1 MKKKN
6 TSFYINKI
14 WINVL
19 LWILIIV
26 VIYPLFWI
34 FINSLKTNQNL
45 FINTFNIP
53 TVPLFS
59 NYVEAWN
66 MGLSGYFLN
75 SIIVGSISILATV
88 TIGAFCAYGLSRIES
103 KWKMMIYYLIIGGLL
118 LSPQSA
124 LISLYR
130 ILEFFH
136 IYNTYLAMILPYIAF
151 RLPFA
156 IFLMYTYFKDFPKEL
171 EDSALIDGC
180 TTFTTFTKI
189 VIPISKPI
197 LSTVSIMTA
206 IFVWNEF
213 LFAMV
218 FIEDSKLYTI
228 PIGLYN
234 FKDALSTNWTVLLAG
249 IIIATVPIIILFLFM
264 SKSFIRGLTEGSIKG

>member
-1 MKKKN
+1 MQKKSIK
-6 TSFYINKI
+6 FYINKT

-19 LWILIIV
+19 LWILVAI

-34 FINSLKTNQNL
+34 FINSLKTNTDL
-45 FINTFNIP
+45 YVNTFNIP
-53 TVPLFS
+53 TDPLFS
-59 NYVEAWN
+59 NYVDAWN

-75 SIIVGSISILATV
+75 SIIVGVISILATITV
-88 TIGAFCAYGLSRIES
+88 GAFCAYGLSRLQS
-103 KWKMMIYYLIIGGLL
+103 KWKMTIYFLIIGGLL

-130 ILEFFH
+130 ILETFN

-156 IFLMYTYFKDFPKEL
+156 IFLMHTYFMDFPKEL

-180 TTFTTFTKI
+180 NTFTTFTKI
-189 VIPISKPI
+189 VLPISKPI
-197 LSTVSIMTA
+197 LSAISIMTA

-218 FIEDSKLYTI
+218 FIEDSGLYTI

-234 FKDALSTNWTVLLAG
+234 FRDALATNWTALLAG
-249 IIIATVPIIILFLFM
+249 IIIATIPIIILFLFM
-264 SKSFIRGLTEGSIKG
+264 SKTFIRGLTEGSVKG

>member
-1 MKKKN
+1 MQKKSMK
-6 TSFYINKI
+6 FYINKT

-19 LWILIIV
+19 LWILVAI

-34 FINSLKTNQNL
+34 FINSLKTNTDL
-45 FINTFNIP
+45 FVNTFNIP
-53 TVPLFS
+53 TDPLFS
-59 NYVEAWN
+59 NYVDAWN

-75 SIIVGSISILATV
+75 SIIVGVISILATI
-88 TIGAFCAYGLSRIES
+88 TIGAFCAYGLSRLQS

-130 ILEFFH
+130 ILESLN

-156 IFLMYTYFKDFPKEL
+156 IFLMHTYFMDFPKEL

-180 TTFTTFTKI
+180 NTFTTFTKI
-189 VIPISKPI
+189 VLPISKPI
-197 LSTVSIMTA
+197 LSAISIMTA

-218 FIEDSKLYTI
+218 FLEDSGLYTI

-234 FKDALSTNWTVLLAG
+234 FKDALATNWTALLAG
-249 IIIATVPIIILFLFM
+249 IIIATIPIIVLFLFM
-264 SKSFIRGLTEGSIKG
+264 SKSFIRGLTEGSVKG

>member
-1 MKKKN
+1 MQKKSLK
-6 TSFYINKI
+6 FYLNKT

-19 LWILIIV
+19 LWVLVAV

-34 FINSLKTNQNL
+34 FINSLKTNTDL
-45 FINTFNIP
+45 YINTFNIP
-53 TVPLFS
+53 TDPLFS
-59 NYVEAWN
+59 NYVDAWN

-75 SIIVGSISILATV
+75 SIIVGSISILATITV
-88 TIGAFCAYGLSRIES
+88 GAFCAYGLSRLQS
-103 KWKMMIYYLIIGGLL
+103 KWKMMIYFLIIGGLL

-124 LISLYR
+124 LISLYK
-130 ILEFFH
+130 ILESLN

-156 IFLMYTYFKDFPKEL
+156 IFLMHTYFMDFPKEL

-180 TTFTTFTKI
+180 NTFTTFTKI
-189 VIPISKPI
+189 VLPISKPI
-197 LSTVSIMTA
+197 LSAISIMTA

-218 FIEDSKLYTI
+218 FLEDSGLYTI

-234 FKDALSTNWTVLLAG
+234 FKDALATNWTALLAG
-249 IIIATVPIIILFLFM
+249 IIIATIPIIVLFLFM
-264 SKSFIRGLTEGSIKG
+264 SKSFIRGLTEGSVKG

>member
-19 LWILIIV
+19 LWILVIV

-53 TVPLFS
+53 TDPLFS

-88 TIGAFCAYGLSRIES
+88 TIGAFCAYGLSRVKS

-130 ILEFFH
+130 ILEFFN

-218 FIEDSKLYTI
+218 FLEDSKLYTI

-264 SKSFIRGLTEGSIKG
+264 SKSFIRGLTEGSVKG

>member
-1 MKKKN
+1 
-6 TSFYINKI
+6 
-14 WINVL
+14 
-19 LWILIIV
+19 
-26 VIYPLFWI
+26 
-34 FINSLKTNQNL
+34 
-45 FINTFNIP
+45 
-53 TVPLFS
+53 
-59 NYVEAWN
+59 
-66 MGLSGYFLN
+66 
-75 SIIVGSISILATV
+75 
-88 TIGAFCAYGLSRIES
+88 
-103 KWKMMIYYLIIGGLL
+103 
-118 LSPQSA
+118 
-124 LISLYR
+124 
-130 ILEFFH
+130 
-136 IYNTYLAMILPYIAF
+136 MILPYIAF

-218 FIEDSKLYTI
+218 FLEDSKLYTI

-264 SKSFIRGLTEGSIKG
+264 SKSFIRGLTEGSVKG

>member
-19 LWILIIV
+19 LWILVIV

-53 TVPLFS
+53 TDPLFS

-88 TIGAFCAYGLSRIES
+88 TIGAFCAYGLSRVES

-130 ILEFFH
+130 ILEF
-136 IYNTYLAMILPYIAF
+136 L
-151 RLPFA
+151 
-156 IFLMYTYFKDFPKEL
+156 
-171 EDSALIDGC
+171 
-180 TTFTTFTKI
+180 TFTTLI
-189 VIPISKPI
+189 
-197 LSTVSIMTA
+197 
-206 IFVWNEF
+206 WQ
-213 LFAMV
+213 
-218 FIEDSKLYTI
+218 
-228 PIGLYN
+228 
-234 FKDALSTNWTVLLAG
+234 
-249 IIIATVPIIILFLFM
+249 
-264 SKSFIRGLTEGSIKG
+264 

>member
-1 MKKKN
+1 MRKKN
-6 TSFYINKI
+6 IKFYINKT

-19 LWILIIV
+19 LWILVAI

-34 FINSLKTNQNL
+34 FINSLKTNKDL
-45 FINTFNIP
+45 FVNTFNIP
-53 TVPLFS
+53 SNPLFS
-59 NYVEAWN
+59 NYSDAWN

-75 SIIVGSISILATV
+75 SIIVGAISILATI
-88 TIGAFCAYGLSRIES
+88 TIGAFCAYGLSRLQS

-130 ILEFFH
+130 ILETLN

-156 IFLMYTYFKDFPKEL
+156 IFLMHTYFMDFPKEL

-180 TTFTTFTKI
+180 NTFTTFTKI
-189 VIPISKPI
+189 VLPISKPI
-197 LSTVSIMTA
+197 LSAISIMTA

-218 FIEDSKLYTI
+218 FLEDSGLYTI

-234 FKDALSTNWTVLLAG
+234 FKDALATNWTALLAG
-249 IIIATVPIIILFLFM
+249 IIIATIPIIVLFLLM
-264 SKSFIRGLTEGSIKG
+264 SKSFIRGLTEGSVKG

>member
-1 MKKKN
+1 MKKN

-19 LWILIIV
+19 LWILVIV

-53 TVPLFS
+53 TDPLFS

-88 TIGAFCAYGLSRIES
+88 TIGAFCAYGLSRVES

-130 ILEFFH
+130 ILEFFN

-218 FIEDSKLYTI
+218 FLEDSKLYTI

-264 SKSFIRGLTEGSIKG
+264 SKSFIRGLTEGSVKG

>member
-264 SKSFIRGLTEGSIKG
+264 SKSFIRGLTEGSVKG